1 MAEAG
6 ASASPGSVSDPLRA
20 FRFHVEVQ
28 GIGNGHFTNVSGM
41 GVQVE
46 AIKYREGGANVTP
59 RFVPGQVDYAEIT
72 LGYGLTESDEMWD
85 WLMAAAAGDID
96 RREVSIV
103 MREPDG
109 TGEVLRW
116 NLTRAWPTRWVGA
129 PLDAM
134 STALAIESLTLV
146 YEGIE
151 RDTTGR
157 PGDGSPPGA
166 PGQ

>member
-1 MAEAG
+1 MAEVG
-6 ASASPGSVSDPLRA
+6 ASAAPGSVSDPLRS

-85 WLMAAAAGDID
+85 WLMAAAAGEID
-96 RREVSIV
+96 RREMSIV

-134 STALAIESLTLV
+134 SAALAIESLTLV

-157 PGDGSPPGA
+157 PGEGSPPGA
-166 PGQ
+166 PGE

>member
-1 MAEAG
+1 MAEVQ
-6 ASASPGSVSDPLRA
+6 ASAAPGTITDPLRA

-28 GIGNGHFTNVSGM
+28 GIGEGHFTNVFGM

-59 RFVPGQVDYAEIT
+59 RYVPGQVDYAEIT
-72 LGYGLTESDEMWD
+72 LGFGLTQSDQMWD
-85 WLMAAAAGDID
+85 WLMAAASGDVD

-109 TGEVLRW
+109 TRGVMRW

-129 PLDAM
+129 QLDAM
-134 STALAIESLTLV
+134 SKDLAIESLTLV

-151 RDTTGR
+151 RDSTSAPSGGG
-157 PGDGSPPGA
+157 PAGA

>member
-1 MAEAG
+1 MAEVQA
-6 ASASPGSVSDPLRA
+6 AAAPGSVVDPLRA

-28 GIGNGHFTNVSGM
+28 GVGEGHFTSVSGM

-72 LGYGLTESDEMWD
+72 LCYGLTQSDRMWD
-85 WLMAAAAGDID
+85 WLMAAAAGNVD

-109 TGEVLRW
+109 TRGVLRW
-116 NLTRAWPTRWVGA
+116 NLTRAWPTKWVGA
-129 PLDAM
+129 QLDAM
-134 STALAIESLTLV
+134 SKALALECMSLV

-151 RDTTGR
+151 RDATSA
-157 PGDGSPPGA
+157 PEDGGPAGA
-166 PGQ
+166 PGE